1 MPIAYAKITFIIPRE
16 FFAILLEKEWKI
28 MRLSIETGG
37 GASDERRKLAAER
50 KRANAAKR
58 EYIAAV
64 RAEADREAYI
74 EEKKARAKAR
84 AEAEEWQKAQE
95 QQTLKNM
102 GHSLVFWGKV
112 TIIATI
118 CTIAF
123 VVVAWL
129 LLD

>member
-1 MPIAYAKITFIIPRE
+1 
-16 FFAILLEKEWKI
+16 

-37 GASDERRKLAAER
+37 GASDERRKLAEER
-50 KRANAAKR
+50 KRVNAAKR

-74 EEKKARAKAR
+74 EEKKARARAR

-95 QQTLKNM
+95 QQTLKDM
-102 GHSLVFWGKV
+102 GHSLVFWCKV
-112 TIIATI
+112 AIIVTI
-118 CTIAF
+118 CTIALAI
-123 VVVAWL
+123 VAWL